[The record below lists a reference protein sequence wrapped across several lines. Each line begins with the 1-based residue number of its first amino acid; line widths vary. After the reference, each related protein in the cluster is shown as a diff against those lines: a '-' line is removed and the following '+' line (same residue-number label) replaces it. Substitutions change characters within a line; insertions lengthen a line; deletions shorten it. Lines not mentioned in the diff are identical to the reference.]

1 MRFGPNH
8 QMPRRSR
15 EGMARA
21 SRTSVR
27 SAKTQVEMRVSGQE
41 PSYRAEY
48 SCAYH
53 LILANRVGVGT
64 ETGRLGVR

>member
-1 MRFGPNH
+1 
-8 QMPRRSR
+8 
-15 EGMARA
+15 MARA

-53 LILANRVGVGT
+53 IILANRVGVGT